1 MKTSFTYSTEFEPE
15 DINKLFDVGVI
26 LGKKVVKL
34 ITEGFDE
41 DEESEEESEENGDK
55 KDLITRVKDID
66 TRVKDIDTRIDGLE
80 AMIKEVKEAVTK
92 KTSSKK

>member
-1 MKTSFTYSTEFEPE
+1 MKTSFTYSAEFEPE
-15 DINKLFDVGVI
+15 DINKLFDVGII

-66 TRVKDIDTRIDGLE
+66 TRIDGLE
-80 AMIKEVKEAVTK
+80 AMIKEVKEATVK
-92 KTSSKK
+92 KASSKTK

>member
-1 MKTSFTYSTEFEPE
+1 MKTRFSYEAEFEPE

-26 LGKKVVKL
+26 LGKKIINL
-34 ITEGFDE
+34 ITDGFDT
-41 DEESEEESEENGDK
+41 DEESEEEPEKNEDK
-55 KDLITRVKDID
+55 KDLI

-80 AMIKEVKEAVTK
+80 AMLKEVKEAVK

>member
-1 MKTSFTYSTEFEPE
+1 MKTKFSYEAEFEPE
-15 DINKLFDVGVI
+15 DINKLFDVGII
-26 LGKKVVKL
+26 LGKKVMKL
-34 ITEGFDE
+34 ITEGFDT

-66 TRVKDIDTRIDGLE
+66 TRIDGLE
-80 AMIKEVKEAVTK
+80 AMLKEVKEAVTK